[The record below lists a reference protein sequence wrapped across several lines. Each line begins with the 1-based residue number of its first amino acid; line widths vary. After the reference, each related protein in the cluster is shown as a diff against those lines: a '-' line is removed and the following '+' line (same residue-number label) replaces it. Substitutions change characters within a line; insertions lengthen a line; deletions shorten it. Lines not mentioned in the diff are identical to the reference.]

1 MKRRPPPAREYIE
14 GPEAIQRFETL
25 AKRMLTTPPLRPKA
39 RRTGRPKRSH
49 AMVPAQQTVHRLTGG

>member
-25 AKRMLTTPPLRPKA
+25 AKRILTTPPLRPKA

-49 AMVPAQQTVHRLTGG
+49 AAPAQQTVRRLTGG

>member
-1 MKRRPPPAREYIE
+1 MKRRPPPAREYLE

-49 AMVPAQQTVHRLTGG
+49 AVVPAQQTVHRLTGG

>member
-25 AKRMLTTPPLRPKA
+25 AKRMLTTPPLRPKTP
-39 RRTGRPKRSH
+39 RSGRPGRSH
-49 AMVPAQQTVHRLTGG
+49 AVPAQQTVRRLTGG

>member
-1 MKRRPPPAREYIE
+1 MKRRPTPAREYIE

-39 RRTGRPKRSH
+39 RRTGRPARSH
-49 AMVPAQQTVHRLTGG
+49 AVPAQQTVRRLTDG